1 MVLRLLEDGWP
12 LDEIVFFD
20 TGWEFPQM
28 YEHIA
33 QFERY
38 TGLTVTRLHPRRS
51 FEYWMIERKI
61 VARKGP
67 HKGEVHCIGN
77 GWPSPSRRWCT
88 REKVDTIE
96 RHCGDAV
103 HYLGIASD
111 EAHRTNGI
119 SLSKRSHVCRYP
131 LYEWDM
137 SEADALAYCKAR
149 GFDWGGLY
157 ELFPRVSCY
166 CCPLQRIGQL
176 KTLRREFPALWAQML
191 EWDEQIGAHNPGF
204 RGYDKVRDL
213 EARFALED
221 RQLPLFRL
229 TPVVGDA
236 AGSNHGDG
244 EALPAAR
251 LNPGR

>member
-1 MVLRLLEDGWP
+1 MVLRLLEDDWP

-20 TGWEFPQM
+20 TGWEFQQM

-33 QFERY
+33 KFEAY
-38 TGLTVTRLHPRRS
+38 TGLTVTRLHPRQS
-51 FEYWMIERKI
+51 FTYWMLERPV

-67 HKGEVHCIGN
+67 LNGQVHRIGN

-103 HYLGIASD
+103 HYLGIAAD
-111 EAHRTNGI
+111 EAHRMDGVT
-119 SLSKRSHVCRYP
+119 LSKRSHVCRYP

-157 ELFPRVSCY
+157 ELFHHVSCY

-191 EWDEQIGAHNPGF
+191 EWDEQIGAHNRGF
-204 RGYDKVRDL
+204 RGYDTVHDL

-221 RQLPLFRL
+221 RQLPLFQ
-229 TPVVGDA
+229 
-236 AGSNHGDG
+236 
-244 EALPAAR
+244 
-251 LNPGR
+251 